1 MDFMALALA
10 AVELERVVAQAAW
23 VISMA
28 SLQL

>member
-1 MDFMALALA
+1 LA
-10 AVELERVVAQAAW
+10 AIKLERVVAQAAW